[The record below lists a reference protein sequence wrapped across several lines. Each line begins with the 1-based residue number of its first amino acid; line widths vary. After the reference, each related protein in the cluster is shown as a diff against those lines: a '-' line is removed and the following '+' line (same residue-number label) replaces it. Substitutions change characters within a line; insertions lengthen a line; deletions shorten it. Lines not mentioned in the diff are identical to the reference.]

1 MLGKVGLPNDQI
13 ANEGGSF
20 FHWVRNFTNTSFADF
35 TNGRFDE
42 KKGG

>member
-20 FHWVRNFTNTSFADF
+20 FTACGILTNADF
-35 TNGRFDE
+35 PMAVLMKERG
-42 KKGG
+42 